1 MKRLKSYHLLFQFVA
16 LPLLLALTFYYK
28 PKFDFS
34 SFNISFHFSFWIVI
48 LLMPF
53 HWVIEF
59 FKWKV
64 VMKRQGLCIK
74 IAKKSFA
81 SGILS
86 EFLIPGIPSNFL
98 GRILFF
104 EKEERVELSV
114 WIQLANFTQFLVTL
128 IFGLAS
134 MLYLN
139 LSLSNNV
146 IFFCCGLAFFVLL
159 FLFLQKFNFINPLRD
174 ILNLSLFKK
183 DSKSLY
189 YLFFLS
195 LLRFLF
201 FSLQFGLLLHAL
213 SISFDFT
220 LFAYIWTSYL
230 VVSFSP
236 SLFLGNILV
245 RESITVS
252 IFQLGHYPVF
262 PILTATFCIWFI
274 NNLIPACIAW
284 MYLAKKNKI
293 K

>member
-34 SFNISFHFSFWIVI
+34 SFNLSFHFSFWIVI

-53 HWVIEF
+53 HWAIEF

-146 IFFCCGLAFFVLL
+146 IFFCCSLAFLVLL
-159 FLFLQKFNFINPLRD
+159 FLVLQKFNFINPLRD

-252 IFQLGHYPVF
+252 IFQLGDYPVF
-262 PILTATFCIWFI
+262 PILTAAFCIWFI

-284 MYLAKKNKI
+284 MYLAVKNKI